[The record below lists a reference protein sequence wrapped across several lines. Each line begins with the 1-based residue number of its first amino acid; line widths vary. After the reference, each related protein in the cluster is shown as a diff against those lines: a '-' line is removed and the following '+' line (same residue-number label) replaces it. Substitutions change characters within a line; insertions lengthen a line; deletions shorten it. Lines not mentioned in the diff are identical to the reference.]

1 MLRVEDIYTQ
11 EILELS
17 SQVPTN
23 SRLDNPD
30 VTITKGTPICGSIMT
45 VDLNLK
51 DGMIDDIGLE
61 IRSCALGKASASI
74 FVKNAKGLNLDD
86 VKKVKKDFDEL
97 EITLKYHEEKPVIKE
112 ISRESKPGLRKY
124 VNYKDIK
131 PYKGG
136 LGIKL
141 LTTSKGILTDSQA
154 IKNQVGGE
162 IICRVF

>member
-51 DGMIDDIGLE
+51 DGMIDDIVSFFKTGDFKMQSAFYKYKYFEPARLVPYRHDSIMLVIDATIEGLE
-61 IRSCALGKASASI
+61 
-74 FVKNAKGLNLDD
+74 
-86 VKKVKKDFDEL
+86 
-97 EITLKYHEEKPVIKE
+97 
-112 ISRESKPGLRKY
+112 
-124 VNYKDIK
+124 
-131 PYKGG
+131 
-136 LGIKL
+136 
-141 LTTSKGILTDSQA
+141 TTK
-154 IKNQVGGE
+154 
-162 IICRVF
+162 

>member
-61 IRSCALGKASASI
+61 IRSCALGKASASV

-86 VKKVKKDFDEL
+86 VEKVKKDLVSFFKTGDFKMQSTFDKYKYFEPARLVPYRYDSIMLVIDATIEGL
-97 EITLKYHEEKPVIKE
+97 E
-112 ISRESKPGLRKY
+112 
-124 VNYKDIK
+124 
-131 PYKGG
+131 
-136 LGIKL
+136 
-141 LTTSKGILTDSQA
+141 TTK
-154 IKNQVGGE
+154 
-162 IICRVF
+162 

>member
-1 MLRVEDIYTQ
+1 LLRVEDIYTQ

-86 VKKVKKDFDEL
+86 VKKVKKDLVSFFKTGDFKMQSAFYKYKYFEPARLVPYRHDSIMLVIDATIEGL
-97 EITLKYHEEKPVIKE
+97 E
-112 ISRESKPGLRKY
+112 
-124 VNYKDIK
+124 
-131 PYKGG
+131 
-136 LGIKL
+136 
-141 LTTSKGILTDSQA
+141 TTK
-154 IKNQVGGE
+154 
-162 IICRVF
+162 

>member
-30 VTITKGTPICGSIMT
+30 VTITKGTPICGAIMT

-61 IRSCALGKASASI
+61 IRSCALGKASASV

-86 VKKVKKDFDEL
+86 VEKVKKDLVSFFKTGDFKMQSTFDKYKYFEPARL
-97 EITLKYHEEKPVIKE
+97 VPYRHDSIMLVIDATIEGLK
-112 ISRESKPGLRKY
+112 
-124 VNYKDIK
+124 
-131 PYKGG
+131 
-136 LGIKL
+136 
-141 LTTSKGILTDSQA
+141 TTK
-154 IKNQVGGE
+154 
-162 IICRVF
+162 

>member
-61 IRSCALGKASASI
+61 IRSCALGKASASV

-86 VKKVKKDFDEL
+86 VEKVKKDLVSFFKTGDFKMQSTFDKYKYFEPARLVPYRHDSIMLVIDATIEGL
-97 EITLKYHEEKPVIKE
+97 E
-112 ISRESKPGLRKY
+112 
-124 VNYKDIK
+124 
-131 PYKGG
+131 
-136 LGIKL
+136 
-141 LTTSKGILTDSQA
+141 TTK
-154 IKNQVGGE
+154 
-162 IICRVF
+162 